1 MFRPGRVSAPA
12 PHVHPILSTNLHTPR
27 TRPDASTASNHPV
40 CNRCGHR
47 YTAAVAALEAAVDSA
62 KAAGEALV
70 RQAEAHLAAV
80 EAAAQKFVDDAAQA
94 LTAVGD
100 GISDLAGKIASS
112 VVGWTSELF
121 SGFAFGG

>member
-1 MFRPGRVSAPA
+1 M
-12 PHVHPILSTNLHTPR
+12 
-27 TRPDASTASNHPV
+27 
-40 CNRCGHR
+40 
-47 YTAAVAALEAAVDSA
+47 DSA

-100 GISDLAGKIASS
+100 GISDLAGKVASS
-112 VVGWTSELF
+112 VVGWNGKPFSFWGFFFMRLEIF
-121 SGFAFGG
+121 SGVLLVRTDAPPCSRAVWPQQPRMGFQSAPAVMLIESPWAATRSPSY